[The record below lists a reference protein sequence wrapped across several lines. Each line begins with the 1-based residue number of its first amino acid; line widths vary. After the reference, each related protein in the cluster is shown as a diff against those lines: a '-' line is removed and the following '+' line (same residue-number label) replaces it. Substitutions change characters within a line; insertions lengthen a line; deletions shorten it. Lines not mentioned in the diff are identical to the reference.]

1 MAKFDDYKFTSST
14 GEVESSEKKV
24 PIIGL
29 GKQPGPNIKF
39 SHKIDNEDVKGD
51 ISAEKNHSGANKIHR
66 DSERPENSKE
76 PALGGEL
83 SRKLQTPVRENV
95 EIQESSENE
104 AHPLILHPT
113 EPELPEEIEELT
125 PSGEHPWSL
134 HSEQLEKPE
143 ESPLNAK
150 NSWTL
155 HPTEPELPEETDD
168 LTPSGEQP
176 WSLHSEQ
183 LENPEE
189 SPLNAKNSW
198 TLHPTEPELPE
209 ETDDL
214 TPSGEQP
221 WSLHSEQL
229 ENPEESPLN
238 DKNSWTLHPTEPEL
252 PEETDGLTPSE
263 GHPITLLGHSPRAV
277 DQAVDPLSSE
287 EQPLTL
293 HRANPEHLTLTKKST
308 PAVDKLDRLTTGQQ
322 LANTRKSLNLTV
334 KEVAEFFHL
343 PVTTIEAIE
352 NNDYEK
358 LYGVAYATGHVRA
371 YANYLNLDAG
381 QLIENDPVLGV
392 IPALEMEDLDLSQ
405 TTERKRRSFG
415 FRTKFVRLV
424 IFALI
429 TGAAIVGW
437 QHRDTL
443 GSLVN
448 GLLAPSEAT
457 TTIETPSSNPDSS
470 ESNTNLIHSDRLS

>member
-1 MAKFDDYKFTSST
+1 MAKFDDHKFTSST

-51 ISAEKNHSGANKIHR
+51 ISAEKNHSGANKILR

-95 EIQESSENE
+95 KIQESSENE
-104 AHPLILHPT
+104 AYPLILHPT
-113 EPELPEEIEELT
+113 EPDLPEEIEELT
-125 PSGEHPWSL
+125 PSEEHSWSL

-143 ESPLNAK
+143 ESPLHAK

-155 HPTEPELPEETDD
+155 HPTDPELLEETDD
-168 LTPSGEQP
+168 PKPSGEHP
-176 WSLHSEQ
+176 WSIHSEQ
-183 LENPEE
+183 PE
-189 SPLNAKNSW
+189 K
-198 TLHPTEPELPE
+198 
-209 ETDDL
+209 
-214 TPSGEQP
+214 
-221 WSLHSEQL
+221 
-229 ENPEESPLN
+229 PEESPLN
-238 DKNSWTLHPTEPEL
+238 DKNSWTLHPTDPEL
-252 PEETDGLTPSE
+252 PVNIDNPPSSTEQPWTLHEVTPE
-263 GHPITLLGHSPRAV
+263 QP
-277 DQAVDPLSSE
+277 VDPVAPSPSG

-293 HRANPEHLTLTKKST
+293 HKAIPEHLKLTKKST
-308 PAVDKLDRLTTGQQ
+308 PAVNKPDRLTTGQQ
-322 LANTRKSLNLTV
+322 LANARKSLNLTV

-371 YANYLNLDAG
+371 YANYFNLDAD

-415 FRTKFVRLV
+415 FRAMFVRLV

-448 GLLAPSEAT
+448 GLLTPSEAT

>member
-14 GEVESSEKKV
+14 AEVESSEKKV

-39 SHKIDNEDVKGD
+39 NHKIDDEDAKGD
-51 ISAEKNHSGANKIHR
+51 ISAEKNHSGVNKIHR

-95 EIQESSENE
+95 KIQESSENE
-104 AHPLILHPT
+104 AYPLILHPT
-113 EPELPEEIEELT
+113 EPELSEEIEELA

-168 LTPSGEQP
+168 LTPSGEHP

-183 LENPEE
+183 LEKPEE

-209 ETDDL
+209 ETDD
-214 TPSGEQP
+214 PASSGEHP
-221 WSLHSEQL
+221 WSIHSEQL
-229 ENPEESPLN
+229 EKPEESPLN
-238 DKNSWTLHPTEPEL
+238 DKNSWTLHPADRVL
-252 PEETDGLTPSE
+252 PENIDNPPS
-263 GHPITLLGHSPRAV
+263 
-277 DQAVDPLSSE
+277 SSE
-287 EQPLTL
+287 QPWTLHGVTPEQPVSPVAPPPSGEQPLTL
-293 HRANPEHLTLTKKST
+293 HKAIPEHLTLTKKST

-371 YANYLNLDAG
+371 YANYLNLDADK
-381 QLIENDPVLGV
+381 LIENDPVLGV

-448 GLLAPSEAT
+448 GLLTPSEAT